1 MKFFNDQFIFSVKK
15 DALHSR
21 LIWQLSWHAT
31 ASNLLTLN
39 YAENHNSGIVS
50 QVRSQLKSDFGID
63 TS

>member
-15 DALHSR
+15 DALHSM

-39 YAENHNSGIVS
+39 YAENHSGIVS
-50 QVRSQLKSDFGID
+50 QVRSQLTLDFGID